1 MPASATPTRA
11 HASRHFVDMPGTRTE
26 SLFRRWQHEGDR
38 AAREAL
44 TLRFL
49 PLARQ
54 LARRYARSSVP
65 GEELMQ
71 VASLALVKAIDRF
84 DPDHG
89 SAFEA
94 FALPTILGELRRY
107 FRDATWSVHVTR
119 AVQERALAIDNA
131 SEHLIKRLGRSPTVQ
146 EIAAYLELSEEEV
159 LDGLLAAQAYTAT
172 SLDAS
177 PQADSDDEGA
187 APLAYEIGAEDEG
200 YELVE
205 AKAALAEAVGE
216 LSPDEREMLR
226 LRFAEQLTQTEIAAR
241 LGVSQMQVS
250 RLLRGLLQRLSV
262 LAGAE
267 QD

>member
-1 MPASATPTRA
+1 MPVSGTPTRNR
-11 HASRHFVDMPGTRTE
+11 ASRYLVDLPGTPTE
-26 SLFRRWQHEGDR
+26 SLFRRWQHERDP

-44 TLRFL
+44 TLRYL

-54 LARRYARSSVP
+54 LAHRYARSSVP
-65 GEELMQ
+65 HEELMQ

-84 DPDHG
+84 DPGHG

-119 AVQERALAIDNA
+119 AAQERALAIDKA
-131 SEHLIKRLGRSPTVQ
+131 SDCLINRLGRSPTVQ
-146 EIAAYLELSEEEV
+146 EIAGYLELSEDEV
-159 LDGLLAAQAYTAT
+159 LDGMLAAQAYTTT
-172 SLDAS
+172 SLDAP
-177 PQADSDDEGA
+177 PQAGSDEDSA
-187 APLAYEIGAEDEG
+187 PPLADQIGAEDEG

-205 AKAALAEAVGE
+205 AKAALAGAVGV

-250 RLLRGLLQRLSV
+250 RLLRALLQRLSV
-262 LAGAE
+262 LAAAE
-267 QD
+267 HC

>member
-1 MPASATPTRA
+1 MPASGTPTRNR
-11 HASRHFVDMPGTRTE
+11 ASCCLVALPGTPTD

-65 GEELMQ
+65 REELMQ

-84 DPDHG
+84 DPGHG

-119 AVQERALAIDNA
+119 AAQERARAIDDA
-131 SEHLIKRLGRSPTVQ
+131 SDRLISRLGRSPTVQ
-146 EIAAYLELSEEEV
+146 EIAGYLELSEEEV

-172 SLDAS
+172 SLDAP
-177 PQADSDDEGA
+177 PQTGSDEDSA
-187 APLAYEIGAEDEG
+187 APLVDEIGAEDDG

-205 AKAALAEAVGE
+205 AKAVLAGAVGG

-226 LRFAEQLTQTEIAAR
+226 LRFAEELTQTEIAAR

-250 RLLRGLLQRLSV
+250 RLLRGLLQRLRV
-262 LAGAE
+262 LAAAE
-267 QD
+267 HG

>member
-1 MPASATPTRA
+1 
-11 HASRHFVDMPGTRTE
+11 MPGTRTE
-26 SLFRRWQHEGDR
+26 SLFRRWQQDGDR

-65 GEELMQ
+65 REELIQ

-84 DPDHG
+84 DPGHG

-94 FALPTILGELRRY
+94 FALPTIVGELRRY

-119 AVQERALAIDNA
+119 AAQERALAIDDA
-131 SEHLIKRLGRSPTVQ
+131 SDRLINRLGRSPTVQ
-146 EIAAYLELSEEEV
+146 EIAGYLELSEEEV
-159 LDGLLAAQAYTAT
+159 LDGLLAAQAYTTT
-172 SLDAS
+172 SLDA
-177 PQADSDDEGA
+177 PPPTGSDGDGA
-187 APLAYEIGAEDEG
+187 TPLADEIGAEDEG

-205 AKAALAEAVGE
+205 AKVVLADAVDG
-216 LSPDEREMLR
+216 LSPDEREILR

-250 RLLRGLLQRLSV
+250 RLLRGLLQRLSER
-262 LAGAE
+262 AGAE
-267 QD
+267 EG